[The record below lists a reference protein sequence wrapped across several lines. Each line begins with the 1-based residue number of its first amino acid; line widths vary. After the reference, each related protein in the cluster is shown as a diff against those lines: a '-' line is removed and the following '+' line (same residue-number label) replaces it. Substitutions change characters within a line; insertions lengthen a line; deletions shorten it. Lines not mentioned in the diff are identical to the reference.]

1 MAGYHWLADQSWVDA
16 FLNAAML
23 LGGMGPV
30 GELHTTSAKIFAG
43 VYALYAG
50 IVFLVL
56 AAMLLGPVFHRVLH
70 HFHWEADQEAQE
82 EASQSPSSAARG
94 RSLRR
99 HARAGSSSN
108 PLCTNDTNGTNQT
121 VRQQA
126 MVRDRRRLGFFFM
139 NRPASNLH
147 RGLEGCT

>member
-1 MAGYHWLADQSWVDA
+1 MLKYEHRGERPANRRLFMRRMARQARSAGQVILASLVIGMAGYHWLADQSWVDA

-70 HFHWEADQEAQE
+70 HFHWEADQEAQ
-82 EASQSPSSAARG
+82 
-94 RSLRR
+94 RSK
-99 HARAGSSSN
+99 SK
-108 PLCTNDTNGTNQT
+108 PK
-121 VRQQA
+121 
-126 MVRDRRRLGFFFM
+126 
-139 NRPASNLH
+139 
-147 RGLEGCT
+147 